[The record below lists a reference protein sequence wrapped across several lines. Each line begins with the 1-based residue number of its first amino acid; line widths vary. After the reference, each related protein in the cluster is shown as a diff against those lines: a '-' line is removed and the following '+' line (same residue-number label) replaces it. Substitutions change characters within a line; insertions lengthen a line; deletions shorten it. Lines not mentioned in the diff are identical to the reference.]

1 MQPFMASDTD
11 ECVSGEV
18 DKNDR
23 GIG

>member
-18 DKNDR
+18 DKNNR